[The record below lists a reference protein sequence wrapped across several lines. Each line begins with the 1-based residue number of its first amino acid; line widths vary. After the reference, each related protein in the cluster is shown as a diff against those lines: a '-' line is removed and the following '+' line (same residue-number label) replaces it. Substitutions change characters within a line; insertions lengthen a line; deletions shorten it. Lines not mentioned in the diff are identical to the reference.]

1 MLKTGTLS
9 NLYER
14 FFTDRGEEVSIQSLN
29 QATIPPTYQETLSA
43 RAVVVGYTA
52 QELLS
57 GAIPENSIKLLILSE
72 DLDGYQI
79 KLKQDRILIRDVSYV
94 PQSVNNLVRSSS
106 GVTYAI
112 EVRCIS

>member
-1 MLKTGTLS
+1 MKTREIS
-9 NLYER
+9 DLYQR
-14 FFTDRGEEVSIQSLN
+14 FFSDRGEEISIQNLN
-29 QATIPPTYQETLSA
+29 KSSIPPKYQEVLTA
-43 RAVVVGYTA
+43 RAVVVGYTP

-79 KLKQDRILIRDVSYV
+79 KLKQDRILIRCNPYV
-94 PQSVNNLVRSSS
+94 PQSINNLVRSSS

-112 EVRCIS
+112 EVRCIA

>member
-1 MLKTGTLS
+1 MIKTGTLS

-14 FFTDRGEEVSIQSLN
+14 FFSDRGETVSIQSLN
-29 QATIPPTYQETLSA
+29 KTTIPPSYEEVLSA
-43 RAVVVGYTA
+43 RSVIVGYTA

-112 EVRCIS
+112 EVRCIA